1 MDDREKTLQMMQR
14 LMKAIKTN
22 DDEIEPHIALPALN
36 FTVGYV
42 LGQALEDGIDH
53 IKLAEVYSQVI
64 SEVDYARQTATAVVA
79 TYDVKREASASPS
92 QWRHR

>member
-79 TYDVKREASASPS
+79 TYDAIEKA
-92 QWRHR
+92 RH

>member
-1 MDDREKTLQMMQR
+1 MDEREKTMRLMQR
-14 LMKAIKTN
+14 LMKAIKTE
-22 DDEIEPHIALPALN
+22 DDTIETHIALPALN

-79 TYDVKREASASPS
+79 TYDAIEKA
-92 QWRHR
+92 RH